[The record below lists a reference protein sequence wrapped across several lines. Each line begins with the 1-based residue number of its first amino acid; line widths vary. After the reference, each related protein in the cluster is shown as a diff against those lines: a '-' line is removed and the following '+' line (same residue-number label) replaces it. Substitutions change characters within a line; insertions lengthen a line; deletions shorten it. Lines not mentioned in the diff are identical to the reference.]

1 MTILEKYGN
10 SIIENNFSGERERIY
25 MLNDEIC
32 KLRDKLNES
41 IIQEES
47 YDKILK
53 ISVELDQLIAQHYN
67 KKQKIS

>member
-10 SIIENNFSGERERIY
+10 SIIENKFSGERERIY

-32 KLRDKLNES
+32 KLREKLNES
-41 IIQEES
+41 IIQKES

-53 ISVELDQLIAQHYN
+53 ISIELDQLIAQHYS

>member
-1 MTILEKYGN
+1 
-10 SIIENNFSGERERIY
+10 

-32 KLRDKLNES
+32 KLRERLNES

-53 ISVELDQLIAQHYN
+53 ISIELDQLIAQHYN

>member
-1 MTILEKYGN
+1 MLEKYGN
-10 SIIENNFSGERERIY
+10 PIIENKFSGERERIY

-53 ISVELDQLIAQHYN
+53 ISIELDQLIAQHYS